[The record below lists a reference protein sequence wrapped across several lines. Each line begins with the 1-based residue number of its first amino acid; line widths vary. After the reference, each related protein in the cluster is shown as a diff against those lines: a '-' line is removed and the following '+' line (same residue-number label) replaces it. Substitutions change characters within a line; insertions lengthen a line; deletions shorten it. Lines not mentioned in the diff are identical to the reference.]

1 MNPPTDSH
9 EPTAEFLAHLE
20 WQIESALRRE
30 SRLASPV
37 STGRAP
43 LRAAFIVAVAVMA
56 GGIAGVASGRVQ
68 DARQRDQLLETARS
82 EENFARVRLDLVR
95 ATYDETRRRFEV
107 GTVDRETLLG
117 VEREMR
123 AMEASLARIHLDLEE
138 IQVTSAAPRNDLDAP
153 LVGRRDFVR
162 ERLTLEMGSA
172 QNAMTMAEQNVAQAE
187 GRVKVGV
194 APRAAQLQA
203 EAELAQAR
211 SHLQLLRATL
221 ELRER
226 YLKGEIKRDALMP
239 TMRRTELTFQLDR
252 AQREIEIARQRVEE
266 VRRMF
271 AVGQAM
277 ELDLKRA
284 EVDVLE
290 RQVEIQRVQRELE
303 MLGAVKR

>member
-37 STGRAP
+37 RTGHGH
-43 LRAAFIVAVAVMA
+43 LRAAFIVAVAVLA

-68 DARQRDQLLETARS
+68 DARQRDRLLETARS
-82 EENFARVRLDLVR
+82 EENLARVRLDLVR
-95 ATYDETRRRFEV
+95 ATYEETRGRFDI
-107 GTVDRETLLG
+107 GTADRETLLS

-123 AMEASLARIHLDLEE
+123 AMEASLARIHLDVEE
-138 IQVTSAAPRNDLDAP
+138 IQTTSAPPRNDLDAP

-162 ERLTLEMGSA
+162 ERLTLQMGTA
-172 QNAMTMAEQNVAQAE
+172 QNAMTMAERNVAQAE
-187 GRVKVGV
+187 GRVKVGM
-194 APRAAQLQA
+194 APPAAQLQA
-203 EAELAQAR
+203 AAELAQAR

-221 ELRER
+221 DLRER

-252 AQREIEIARQRVEE
+252 SQREIEIARQRVDE
-266 VRRMF
+266 VRRMV